1 MKAICVFCGSSNGN
15 DGRYKE
21 AAKALGTFLAR
32 SGITLIYGGGTRGLM
47 GEVAEAALRHQ
58 GRVVGIIPLKVL
70 EKHTGGT
77 RLDSPFAIYGLR

>member
-1 MKAICVFCGSSNGN
+1 
-15 DGRYKE
+15 
-21 AAKALGTFLAR
+21 
-32 SGITLIYGGGTRGLM
+32 M